1 MSILALFLFFN
12 GAGNDPKM
20 NKKTRQAKVTP
31 ETLEESRRLKALW
44 DSHKDRPNQTIFGE
58 KYEIGTQSAI
68 TSFLNGRTP
77 ISLKAARGFAKGLGC
92 RIADFSPRLAAL
104 ESSWPFELVDRE
116 RYEAL
121 PPALRYKAQVRMQ
134 DEVEA
139 LEEALKANGTIS

>member
-1 MSILALFLFFN
+1 MV
-12 GAGNDPKM
+12 
-20 NKKTRQAKVTP
+20 Q
-31 ETLEESRRLKALW
+31 EEARRLKEIWEKA
-44 DSHKDRPNQTIFGE
+44 DAAQRGTQADFGE
-58 KYEIGTQSAI
+58 THFIGNQSAVGQ
-68 TSFLNGRTP
+68 FLRGKTAL
-77 ISLKAARGFAKGLGC
+77 SLKAAKGFAKGLGC
-92 RIADFSPRLAAL
+92 RIADFSPRLAAM